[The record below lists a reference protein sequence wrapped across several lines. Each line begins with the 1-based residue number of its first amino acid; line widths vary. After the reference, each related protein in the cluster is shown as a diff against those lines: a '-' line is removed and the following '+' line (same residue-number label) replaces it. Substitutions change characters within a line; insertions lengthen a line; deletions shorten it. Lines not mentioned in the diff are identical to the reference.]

1 MLLPI
6 EVAAFHPGRVVLHTR
21 QTRLCGP
28 VPRHFR
34 AGRLLAAIAPCGVR
48 TFLDKIKF
56 AAIAQPAL
64 RTVL

>member
-28 VPRHFR
+28 VPRHR
-34 AGRLLAAIAPCGVR
+34 STGRLL
-48 TFLDKIKF
+48 
-56 AAIAQPAL
+56 
-64 RTVL
+64 